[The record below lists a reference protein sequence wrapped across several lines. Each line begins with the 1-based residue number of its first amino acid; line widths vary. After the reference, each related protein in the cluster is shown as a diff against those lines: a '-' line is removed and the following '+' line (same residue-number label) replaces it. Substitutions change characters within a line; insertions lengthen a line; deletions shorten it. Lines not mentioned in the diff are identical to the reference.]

1 MKLFSNLATHRTAFL
16 VSLAA
21 ILASQFASAQVF
33 PNRAVTI
40 VVPYPAGGGVDVL
53 ARSLGQA
60 LSRHWGQSVIV
71 TNVAGADGVIGTQ
84 RVLSAPADG
93 YTIATSVN
101 QILLWKASMPD
112 TKIDVLKDFR
122 LISKLVDTP
131 LALGV
136 SSKFPGSKVKDLVAH
151 CQSPQQSCSWGSG
164 TLYSQ
169 MIGKQLMD
177 VIGLKNIVRVPYNG
191 TAPLITD
198 VIGGHVTIGLAPV
211 ATELPH
217 VRNGTMKVMAVLT
230 TNRADSMPQV
240 PTMEQEGYPVYGT
253 GWTGLMV
260 SRGTPQ
266 PIFDAIASAVR
277 VVSANESLRSSIAA
291 SGGQSI
297 FNTPEAFESE
307 LQREID
313 YLAPILAKYPPLDK

>member
-1 MKLFSNLATHRTAFL
+1 MNSFSNVATQSAAFL

-21 ILASQFASAQVF
+21 ICTPQLASAQVF

-93 YTIATSVN
+93 YTMAMSVN

-112 TKIDVLKDFR
+112 AKMDVLKDFR
-122 LISKLVDTP
+122 LVSKIVDTP

-136 SSKFPGSKVKDLVAH
+136 SSKFPGSTIKDLIAH
-151 CQSPQQSCSWGSG
+151 CQSPRNSCSWGSG

-177 VIGLKNIVRVPYNG
+177 VIGLKSIVRVPYNG

-198 VIGGHVTIGLAPV
+198 VIGGHVTAGLAPV

-217 VRNGTMKVMAVLT
+217 VKSGTLKVLAVLT
-230 TNRADSMPQV
+230 KDRADSMPQV
-240 PTMEQEGYPVYGT
+240 PTMEQEGYAVYGT

-266 PIFDAIASAVR
+266 PVFDAIVSAVKAA
-277 VVSANESLRSSIAA
+277 SANESLRSSIAA
-291 SGGQSI
+291 SGGQPI

-313 YLAPILAKYPPLDK
+313 YLAPILAKYPPVDK